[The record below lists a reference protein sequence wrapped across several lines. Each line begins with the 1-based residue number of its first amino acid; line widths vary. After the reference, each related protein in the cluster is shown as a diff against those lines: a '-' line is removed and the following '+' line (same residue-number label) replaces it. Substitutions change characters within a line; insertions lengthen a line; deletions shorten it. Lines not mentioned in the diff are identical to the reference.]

1 MKKILKNV
9 LAITVLAAALLQV
22 SPSYASPSNDSAP
35 TKAEQKALKLEQRI
49 QKLDNSIIEAMD
61 KVDRLNKKIKNSN
74 EKITQTKK
82 DIKQTQTEYE
92 LRKTLYEERLRDIQG
107 ESKSTFMLYA
117 DVFLSSEGMSDFIDR
132 TTAVTQILD
141 SDQSLMTE
149 LNDKEDKLIA
159 SKTSLKKVNTE
170 LKEDKKDLAKE
181 MKQIK
186 KDKKKVESKLKAT
199 KKTIKEEKAAK
210 KAAKA
215 AQKRAEKAVRE
226 AVKTASK
233 DDDKQ
238 VSLSPVVNIT
248 KTSNKNDDVLNL
260 INQKPSGGDA
270 SGLIGYAKNFLGVP
284 YVWGGTSPSGFDCSG
299 LMQYVYRSEGISLPR
314 TSSQQQNSGTRISPN
329 DVQAGD
335 LVFFGSP
342 AYHVGMYIGN
352 GQWLHAPQTGDV
364 VKIASYNPSM
374 FSSAARV
381 R

>member
-1 MKKILKNV
+1 MKKIFKNV

-35 TKAEQKALKLEQRI
+35 TKAEQKALKLEQKI
-49 QKLDNSIIEAMD
+49 QKIDNSIIEAMD
-61 KVDRLNKKIKNSN
+61 KVDRLNKKINNSN

-92 LRKTLYEERLRDIQG
+92 FRKTLYEERLRDIQG
-107 ESKSTFMLYA
+107 ESKSAFMLYA
-117 DVFLSSEGMSDFIDR
+117 DVLLSSDGMSDFIDR
-132 TTAVTQILD
+132 TTAVTQILN

-149 LNDKEDKLIA
+149 LNEKEDKLIT
-159 SKTSLKKVNTE
+159 SKTALDKINKE

-186 KDKKKVESKLKAT
+186 KDKKKIVSKLKVT

-226 AVKTASK
+226 AVKTASN
-233 DDDKQ
+233 DDEKS

-248 KTSNKNDDVLNL
+248 KTSNKNDVLNL
-260 INQKPSGGDA
+260 TNQKPSGGDA

-314 TSSQQQNSGTRISPN
+314 TSSQQQNAGTRISPN
-329 DVQAGD
+329 DVQPGD

-364 VKIASYNPSM
+364 VKIASYNPSS

>member
-1 MKKILKNV
+1 MKKIFKNV

-22 SPSYASPSNDSAP
+22 SPSYASPSNGSAQ
-35 TKAEQKALKLEQRI
+35 TKAEQKALKLEQKI
-49 QKLDNSIIEAMD
+49 QKIDNSIIEAMD

-92 LRKTLYEERLRDIQG
+92 FRKTLYEERLRDIQG
-107 ESKSTFMLYA
+107 ESKSEWMLYA
-117 DVFLSSEGMSDFIDR
+117 DVLLSSEGMSDFIDR
-132 TTAVTQILD
+132 TTAVTQILN

-149 LNDKEDKLIA
+149 LNEKEDKLIT
-159 SKTSLKKVNTE
+159 SKTSLDKINKE
-170 LKEDKKDLAKE
+170 LKKDKKDLAKE

-186 KDKKKVESKLKAT
+186 KDKKKVVSKLKAT

-210 KAAKA
+210 KAEKA

-226 AVKTASK
+226 AVKTASN
-233 DDDKQ
+233 DDEKT
-238 VSLSPVVNIT
+238 VSLPPVVNIT
-248 KTSNKNDDVLNL
+248 KTSNKNDALNL
-260 INQKPSGGDA
+260 TNQKPSGGDA

-314 TSSQQQNSGTRISPN
+314 TSSQQQNAGTRISPN

-364 VKIASYNPSM
+364 VKIASYNPSS

>member
-1 MKKILKNV
+1 MKKIFKNV

-22 SPSYASPSNDSAP
+22 SPSYASPLNDSAP
-35 TKAEQKALKLEQRI
+35 TKAEQKALKLEQKI
-49 QKLDNSIIEAMD
+49 QKIDNSIIEAMD
-61 KVDRLNKKIKNSN
+61 KADQLNKKINNSN

-82 DIKQTQTEYE
+82 EIKQTQKEYE
-92 LRKTLYEERLRDIQG
+92 FRKTLYEERLRDIQG

-117 DVFLSSEGMSDFIDR
+117 DVLLSSEGMSDFIDR
-132 TTAVTQILD
+132 TTAVTQILN

-149 LNDKEDKLIA
+149 LNEKEDKLIT
-159 SKTSLKKVNTE
+159 SKTSLDKINKE

-186 KDKKKVESKLKAT
+186 KDKKKIVSNLKAT

-210 KAAKA
+210 IAAKA

-226 AVKTASK
+226 AVKTASN
-233 DDDKQ
+233 DDEQ
-238 VSLSPVVNIT
+238 SVSLSPVVNIT
-248 KTSNKNDDVLNL
+248 KTSNKNDVLNL
-260 INQKPSGGDA
+260 SNQKPSGGDA

-329 DVQAGD
+329 DVQPGD

-364 VKIASYNPSM
+364 VKIASYNPSS